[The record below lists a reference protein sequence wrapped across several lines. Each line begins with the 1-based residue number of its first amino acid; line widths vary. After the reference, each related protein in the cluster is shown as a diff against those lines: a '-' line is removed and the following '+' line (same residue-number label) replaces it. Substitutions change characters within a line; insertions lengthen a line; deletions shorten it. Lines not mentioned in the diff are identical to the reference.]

1 MAKKQGVG
9 LVIKSLQMEIKTQG
23 NLKDL
28 EGIIYKEGG
37 NSRSGNTN
45 GKLLSKHRPEWYG
58 QLKQSLKVLQ
68 KYMIE
73 EQGNDDSSK
82 KED

>member
-1 MAKKQGVG
+1 MAKNQGVG
-9 LVIKSLQMEIKTQG
+9 MVIKSLQIAIKTQES
-23 NLKDL
+23 LKYL

-45 GKLLSKHRPEWYG
+45 GKLLSKHRPEWHG

-68 KYMIE
+68 MYMLE